1 MNIQKAT
8 LIITFGVDIE
18 KSTPPPLLPLP
29 PPKKKNAR
37 DFGRQKAALLVA
49 LTFKSSYHCYLHV
62 YRTTIVQPLQTIHHY
77 YSSFLLLLV

>member
-1 MNIQKAT
+1 MTSQKT

-18 KSTPPPLLPLP
+18 KSTPPPP
-29 PPKKKNAR
+29 PKKNAR

-49 LTFKSSYHCYLHV
+49 LTPKSSYHCDLHV